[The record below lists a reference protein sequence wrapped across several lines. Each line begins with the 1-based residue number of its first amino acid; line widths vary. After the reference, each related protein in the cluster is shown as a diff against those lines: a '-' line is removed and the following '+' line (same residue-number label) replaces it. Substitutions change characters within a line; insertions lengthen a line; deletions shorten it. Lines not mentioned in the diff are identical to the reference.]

1 MKKNHLI
8 MYVLITM
15 CAYTLSIGVAYAS
28 NYVNYRG
35 ISMTDEEYNNLIN
48 LGFTEDEIYYMGE
61 DMFNQ
66 NKNIESSLESVNE
79 KYYKTIYTDLNG
91 GNYSTELTEDEYNNQ
106 SSNNMR
112 GYVET
117 SYKKLVTTISKNS
130 DNSFRFKSSLI
141 WKQFPAVR
149 SYDIIGMG
157 FNNNNIYIN
166 AGLVFGYYY
175 CDSSGNCPESTA
187 HYNRKEL
194 STGGGVVYK
203 LPSGDI
209 RGLGA
214 VLYYDVKKIDSSQTI
229 TFLEMCGDYSHATA
243 NVSQSNISD
252 YSVNINGIQLLSGL
266 VGYYDE
272 IPCSSTEWGG
282 TW

>member
-8 MYVLITM
+8 MYVLIAI
-15 CAYTLSIGVAYAS
+15 CVYTSSIGVAYAS

-35 ISMTDEEYNNLIN
+35 ISMTDTEYNNLIN

-66 NKNIESSLESVNE
+66 NKNIESTLEVVNE

-112 GYVET
+112 SYVET
-117 SYKKLVTTISKNS
+117 TYKKLVTTISRNS
-130 DNSFRFKSSLI
+130 DNTFRYKASLN

-149 SYDIIGMG
+149 SYDIIGIG
-157 FNNNNIYIN
+157 YDENLYISS
-166 AGLVFGYYY
+166 GVVFGYYY
-175 CDSSGNCPESTA
+175 CDASGNCPESTPY
-187 HYNRKEL
+187 YNKKKL
-194 STGGGVVYK
+194 STGGSVVYK

-209 RGLGA
+209 RALGA
-214 VLYYDVKKIDSSQTI
+214 ALYYDVSKNNSSQTI
-229 TFLEMCGDYSHATA
+229 NYLAMCGDYSHATA

-252 YSVNINGIQLLSGL
+252 YTVNENGIQLLSGL
-266 VGYYDE
+266 AGYYDE
-272 IPCSSTEWGG
+272 IPCALSEWGG

>member
-8 MYVLITM
+8 MYIFTTLFI
-15 CAYTLSIGVAYAS
+15 YTLSIGVAHAS
-28 NYVNYRG
+28 NYINYRG
-35 ISMTDEEYNNLIN
+35 ISMTNEEYNNLIN

-61 DMFNQ
+61 EMFNQ
-66 NKNIESSLESVNE
+66 NKNIESTLEAVNE

-117 SYKKLVTTISKNS
+117 SYKKLVTTISRNS
-130 DNSFRFKSSLI
+130 DNSFRYKASLN
-141 WKQFPAVR
+141 WKQFPVVR
-149 SYDIIGMG
+149 SYDIIGIG
-157 FNNNNIYIN
+157 FEDNVHITSGVI
-166 AGLVFGYYY
+166 FGYYY
-175 CDSSGNCPESTA
+175 CDASGNCPESTA
-187 HYNRKEL
+187 YYNKKNL
-194 STGGGVVYK
+194 STGGSVVYK

-209 RGLGA
+209 RGLGS
-214 VLYYDVKKIDSSQTI
+214 VMYYDVEKNNSSETI

-243 NVSQSNISD
+243 NVSQSNIGN
-252 YSVNINGIQLLSGL
+252 YTVNINGLQLYSSIA
-266 VGYYDE
+266 GYYDS

>member
-8 MYVLITM
+8 MYVLMTTCMYI
-15 CAYTLSIGVAYAS
+15 LGIGIVGAS
-28 NYVNYRG
+28 SYVNYRG

-66 NKNIESSLESVNE
+66 NKDIESSLEVVNE

-91 GNYSTELTEDEYNNQ
+91 GAYSVELTEDEYNNQ

-112 GYVET
+112 SYVET
-117 SYKKLVTTISKNS
+117 SYKKLVTTMSRNS
-130 DNSFRFKSSLI
+130 DNTFRYKASLT
-141 WKQFPAVR
+141 WKQIPAVR
-149 SYDIIGMG
+149 SFDIIGIG
-157 FNNNNIYIN
+157 YNDNVRITSGVI
-166 AGLVFGYYY
+166 FGYYY
-175 CDSSGNCPESTA
+175 CNSSGDCPESTLY
-187 HYNRKEL
+187 YNKKNL
-194 STGGGVVYK
+194 STGGSVVYK

-214 VLYYDVKKIDSSQTI
+214 VMYYDIDKNNSSQTI
-229 TFLEMCGDYSHATA
+229 TSLTMCGDYSHATS
-243 NVSQSNISD
+243 NVNQSNISN
-252 YSVNINGIQLLSGL
+252 YTIHGSGL
-266 VGYYDE
+266 QLYSSIAGYYDE
-272 IPCSSTEWGG
+272 IPCAEVDWVG

>member
-8 MYVLITM
+8 MYMLI
-15 CAYTLSIGVAYAS
+15 AVYVYTLSFGVAYAS

-35 ISMTDEEYNNLIN
+35 ITMTNTEYNNLIN
-48 LGFTEDEIYYMGE
+48 LGFTEDEIYYMSE
-61 DMFNQ
+61 DVFNQ
-66 NKNIESSLESVNE
+66 NKNIVSTLEAVNE
-79 KYYKTIYTDLNG
+79 KYYKTIYADLNG
-91 GNYSTELTEDEYNNQ
+91 DYYSTELTEDEYNNQ

-117 SYKKLVTTISKNS
+117 TYKKLVTTISRNS
-130 DNSFRFKSSLI
+130 DNTFRFKASLN

-149 SYDIIGMG
+149 SYDIIGIG
-157 FNNNNIYIN
+157 FNDNVYISS
-166 AGLVFGYYY
+166 GVTFVYYY
-175 CDSSGNCPESTA
+175 CDAAGNCPDSTGY
-187 HYNRKEL
+187 YNKKKL

-209 RGLGA
+209 RGLGSA
-214 VLYYDVKKIDSSQTI
+214 IYYDVSKNNSSQTI
-229 TFLEMCGDYSHATA
+229 TELEMCGDYSHATA
-243 NVSQSNISD
+243 TVSQSNISD
-252 YSVNINGIQLLSGL
+252 YSVNINGIQLFSGL
-266 VGYYDE
+266 AGYYDE

>member
-8 MYVLITM
+8 MYILIAM
-15 CAYTLSIGVAYAS
+15 CVYTLSIGVAYAS

-35 ISMTDEEYNNLIN
+35 ISMTAEEYNNLIN

-61 DMFNQ
+61 EMFNQ
-66 NKNIESSLESVNE
+66 NKDIESNLEVVNE

-106 SSNNMR
+106 NSNNMR

-117 SYKKLVTTISKNS
+117 SYKKLVTTISRNS

-149 SYDIIGMG
+149 SYDIIGIG
-157 FNNNNIYIN
+157 FDNSNIYIN

-175 CDSSGNCPESTA
+175 CDASGNCPESTA

-214 VLYYDVKKIDSSQTI
+214 VMYYDVKKTNSSQTI

-252 YSVNINGIQLLSGL
+252 YTVNENGIQLFSGL
-266 VGYYDE
+266 AGSYDE